1 MSAMNQAVPPVA
13 EIPRIPIDA
22 NQDIVFNFPWEAKAF
37 ALVVHLFQAGHY
49 TWAEWTEALSA
60 EIKAAGAEDDGSKY
74 YLLWL
79 AAAEKLVAR
88 KALAGAG
95 ELRGRKVA
103 LEMAQ
108 GGPVEPEPGEK
119 KKDKKKHGH

>member
-1 MSAMNQAVPPVA
+1 MSGAAGVPPVRDITLVPTNA
-13 EIPRIPIDA
+13 DQE
-22 NQDIVFNFPWEAKAF
+22 IVFNFPWEAKAF
-37 ALVVHLFQAGHY
+37 ALVVHLFQQGHY
-49 TWAEWTEALSA
+49 TWAEWTEQLSS

-79 AAAEKLVAR
+79 SAAEKLVAN

-95 ELRGRKVA
+95 EIRGRKVA

-108 GGPVEPEPGEK
+108 GGPAEHGRGEK
-119 KKDKKKHGH
+119 IKDKHKHKHD

>member
-1 MSAMNQAVPPVA
+1 MPVRQARSV
-13 EIPRIPIDA
+13 
-22 NQDIVFNFPWEAKAF
+22 
-37 ALVVHLFQAGHY
+37 
-49 TWAEWTEALSA
+49 LSA
-60 EIKAAGAEDDGSKY
+60 PPEDAD
-74 YLLWL
+74 L
-79 AAAEKLVAR
+79 AL
-88 KALAGAG
+88 ALAGAG

>member
-1 MSAMNQAVPPVA
+1 MSDTPAIPAVR
-13 EIPRIPIDA
+13 EIPRIPTNAD
-22 NQDIVFNFPWEAKAF
+22 QEIVFNFPWEAKAF
-37 ALVVHLFQAGHY
+37 ALVVHLFQQGHY
-49 TWAEWTEALSA
+49 TWAEWTEALSH
-60 EIKAAGAEDDGSKY
+60 EIKTAGAEDDGSKY

-88 KALAGAG
+88 KTLAGAG

-119 KKDKKKHGH
+119 KKDKKHKH